1 MDAGPR
7 SGVPPQTR
15 ADAVQRLTLDCTDSD
30 GPTSTC
36 PVDLMADDT
45 FTPRPLNLASE
56 RGKDHPAL
64 TGDPLS
70 YTRSELI
77 EAGYGLRP
85 DPDKDRAAYARWLTA
100 ATLPG
105 RLLEI
110 KRASGN
116 SHTVVKEDAGPWTGA
131 VMTGTPDYISVE

>member
-1 MDAGPR
+1 MDAGRR

-45 FTPRPLNLASE
+45 FTPRE
-56 RGKDHPAL
+56 RGKDRPAL

-100 ATLPG
+100 ARPLCRGGSSRSNVRAAIRTPG
-105 RLLEI
+105 PR
-110 KRASGN
+110 RTPAR
-116 SHTVVKEDAGPWTGA
+116 GPA
-131 VMTGTPDYISVE
+131 P